1 MPRSDS
7 LQITAQQPGIPLTPA
22 RKRFNTLIRQ
32 IEQSRQALAAW
43 QDGIVAYR
51 QSYASLLQPLQTQ
64 LLQGQR
70 QWVHLLDAAIGKPGW
85 TKAERG
91 LLRELL
97 CEAAGEL
104 LEGQG
109 DDPVLKALYDKH
121 AELDFDTE
129 QREAVRAMKD
139 LAEMMTGLDLGDDD
153 GLDSDEDLFK
163 RMEQSVRQQWAQKAA
178 DAADEADETA
188 DAPGAGAGRPSQ
200 RRSPGSGG
208 KRKTA
213 AQQRRE
219 AEAQQVT
226 QSVREIYRKLASAL
240 HPDRQ
245 TDAAQ
250 REAHTALMQRVN
262 QAYEAQDLL
271 TLLELQLQ
279 IEQIDAGHMAS
290 ASEAKVKHYN
300 KVLGEQLAE
309 LKAEIESVEM
319 TFRMEF
325 GLHPGWGLNPAKLG
339 LVLEQTRREWQ
350 ADLALRLQQHRTLED
365 QAATKRW
372 LKSVRKQRREE
383 DFDDMPF

>member
-1 MPRSDS
+1 MSRTDA
-7 LQITAQQPGIPLTPA
+7 LQISPRQPGVPLTPA

-32 IEQSRQALAAW
+32 IDRARQTLTAW
-43 QDGIVAYR
+43 QEGTQACR
-51 QSYASLLQPLQTQ
+51 QSYVKVLQPLQTA
-64 LLQGQR
+64 LLEGQR
-70 QWVHLLDAAIGKPGW
+70 QWVHMLDAAICTPGW
-85 TKAERG
+85 TKAEVA
-91 LLRELL
+91 LLREVL
-97 CEAAGEL
+97 CDAAAEL
-104 LEGQG
+104 LEGQAE
-109 DDPVLKALYDKH
+109 DATLKALYDKH
-121 AELDFDTE
+121 AEVDFDTE
-129 QREAVRAMKD
+129 QRDGVRAMKE
-139 LAEMMTGLDLGDDD
+139 LAEMMTGLDLGDDE
-153 GLDSDEDLFK
+153 GLESETDLFK
-163 RMEQSVRQQWAQKAA
+163 RMQQSMRQQVAREEAEDAEEAEDEQGEAWGQPARRRAAKAA
-178 DAADEADETA
+178 
-188 DAPGAGAGRPSQ
+188 SQ
-200 RRSPGSGG
+200 RQS
-208 KRKTA
+208 A

-219 AEAQQVT
+219 AEAQQAR

-245 TDAAQ
+245 TDERQ
-250 REAHTALMQRVN
+250 RESNTALMQRVN

-279 IEQIDAGHMAS
+279 IEQIDAGHMAG

-339 LVLEQTRREWQ
+339 LVLEQTRRAWQ
-350 ADLALRLQQHRTLED
+350 ADLAHRLQQHRMLED

-383 DFDDMPF
+383 AYDDLPF

>member
-1 MPRSDS
+1 MLRSDS

-32 IEQSRQALAAW
+32 IEQARQTLADW

-51 QSYASLLQPLQTQ
+51 QSYASLLQPLQMQ

-70 QWVHLLDAAIGKPGW
+70 QWVHMLDAAIGKPGW

-109 DDPVLKALYDKH
+109 EDDVLKALYDKH

-129 QREAVRAMKD
+129 QRDAALAMKE

-153 GLDSDEDLFK
+153 GLDSEADLFK
-163 RMEQSVRQQWAQKAA
+163 RIEHGLHQQWAQS
-178 DAADEADETA
+178 AADETDETE
-188 DAPGAGAGRPSQ
+188 DPRDSGAGRPGQ
-200 RRSPGSGG
+200 RRSPKSAR

-219 AEAQQVT
+219 AEALQAT

-279 IEQIDAGHMAS
+279 IEQIDAGHMAG

-339 LVLEQTRREWQ
+339 LVLEQSRREWQ
-350 ADLALRLQQHRTLED
+350 ADLAHRLQQHRMLED

>member
-1 MPRSDS
+1 MPPTAA
-7 LQITAQQPGIPLTPA
+7 LQIAAQQPGIPLTPA

-51 QSYASLLQPLQTQ
+51 QSYAGHLQPLQTQ

-70 QWVHLLDAAIGKPGW
+70 QWVHLLDAVIGKPGW
-85 TKAERG
+85 TKAERA

-109 DDPVLKALYDKH
+109 EDAVLKALYDKH

-139 LAEMMTGLDLGDDD
+139 LAELMTGLDLGDDD
-153 GLDSDEDLFK
+153 GLHSEEDLFK
-163 RMEQSVRQQWAQKAA
+163 RMEHGLHQQWTQNAA
-178 DAADEADETA
+178 EEADETD
-188 DAPGAGAGRPSQ
+188 DAQGSGASGPGQ
-200 RRSPGSGG
+200 RRSPKSAR

-213 AQQRRE
+213 AEQRRE
-219 AEAQQVT
+219 AEAQQAT

-245 TDAAQ
+245 TDATQ

-279 IEQIDAGHMAS
+279 IEQIDAGHMAG

-339 LVLEQTRREWQ
+339 LVLEQTRRAWQ
-350 ADLALRLQQHRTLED
+350 ADLAHRLQQHRMLED

-383 DFDDMPF
+383 AYDDLPF